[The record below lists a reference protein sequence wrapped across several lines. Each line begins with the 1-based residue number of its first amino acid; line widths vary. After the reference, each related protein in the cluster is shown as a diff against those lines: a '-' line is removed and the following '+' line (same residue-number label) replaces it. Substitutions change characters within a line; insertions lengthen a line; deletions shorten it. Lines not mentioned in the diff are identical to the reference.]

1 MWLKSWLR
9 TEQTNKIF
17 KGNLQFVGPI
27 CESSDKFLNV
37 KNFSFIKEGDYVA
50 LANVGAYGMSLS
62 STYNTRPSIAEIMV
76 YGSNHK
82 VIRKRQSLKNLIK
95 D

>member
-1 MWLKSWLR
+1 MSTFSFWLIFEKL
-9 TEQTNKIF
+9 F
-17 KGNLQFVGPI
+17 KGNLQFVGPV
-27 CESSDKFLNV
+27 CENSDKFSSQ

-76 YGSNHK
+76 SGSKHK
-82 VIRKRQSLKNLIK
+82 VIKKRQSLENLLNS
-95 D
+95 